1 MISLAEDR
9 IDCWYVFVDMIM
21 NFEVQLETEFL
32 EQASD

>member
-9 IDCWYVFVDMIM
+9 IDCWYVLVDMIM